1 MEQRNKFC
9 VGDTVELMEPRGEN
23 RPAKVLAITDEDGN
37 AMESCPHPQQMLYVT
52 LDQKAEPLTVL
63 RRKDSCL

>member
-9 VGDTVELMEPRGEN
+9 VGDTVELMEPGGEN
-23 RPAKVLAITDEDGN
+23 HSARVLAITDEDGN

-52 LDQKAEPLTVL
+52 LDQKAEPLTIL
-63 RRKDSCL
+63 RKEGSRS